1 MFTKPIHIKILYLI
15 LFVAVLFLPFYVP
28 DRYLFQIVI
37 MSFLFAIATAAMNLI
52 IGYTGQ
58 ASLAHGAFFGI
69 GAYGVAIMTKAG
81 ISFWLALPASAV
93 ITAAVGLVV
102 GALALRT
109 RGHYFAIV
117 TLCFGVILWIVA
129 GNWIE
134 LTGGHNGIFGIPR
147 PSPINVPLLGT
158 ISFNSQ
164 TAQFYLALAFLLLT
178 LFFLYRI
185 VHSILGLTFMA
196 IRNNEPLADAV
207 GINTFTTKLLSFV
220 VSNFIAGL
228 AGGIYASIIGA
239 VGPSEASHMVT
250 FNFLIYL
257 ILGGIATLSGSV
269 IGAFAIPIIMEFLQ
283 FLGDYRMLFFGFLL
297 VVVIIYFPQ
306 GLVGGLR
313 ALNERIA
320 AKRRSKATEAG
331 HVKS

>member
-1 MFTKPIHIKILYLI
+1 MFTKPIHTKILYL
-15 LFVAVLFLPFYVP
+15 VLFIAAMLLPFYVP

-37 MSFLFAIATAAMNLI
+37 MSFLFAIATVAMNLI

-81 ISFWLALPASAV
+81 ISFWFALPVSAV
-93 ITAAVGLVV
+93 ITAVVGLAV

-117 TLCFGVILWIVA
+117 TLCFGVILWIIA

-147 PSPINVPLLGT
+147 PSPVTLPLLGT
-158 ISFNSQ
+158 LSFNSQ

-178 LFFLYRI
+178 LFVLHRI
-185 VHSILGLTFMA
+185 VYSVLGLTFMA
-196 IRNNEPLADAV
+196 VRNNEPLADAV

-220 VSNFIAGL
+220 VANFIAGL

-239 VGPSEASHMVT
+239 VGPGEASHMVT

-257 ILGGIATLSGSV
+257 ILGGIASLPGAV
-269 IGAFAIPIIMEFLQ
+269 IGAFAIPILMEFMQ
-283 FLGDYRMLFFGFLL
+283 FLGDYRMLFFGLLL

-306 GLVGGLR
+306 GFVGGLR
-313 ALNERIA
+313 VLNEKVAVWRQ
-320 AKRRSKATEAG
+320 SKTTEAG
-331 HVKS
+331 HAKS